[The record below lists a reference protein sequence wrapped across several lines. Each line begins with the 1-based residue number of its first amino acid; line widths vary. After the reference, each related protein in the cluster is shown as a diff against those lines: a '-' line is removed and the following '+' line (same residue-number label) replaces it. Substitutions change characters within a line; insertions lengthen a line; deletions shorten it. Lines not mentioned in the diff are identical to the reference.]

1 MIGFLSV
8 AAGKLFVYV
17 SEKRKYLKTELHS
30 NSAGKNKLVKGNSV
44 I

>member
-17 SEKRKYLKTELHS
+17 SETRKYLETELHS
-30 NSAGKNKLVKGNSV
+30 NSVGKNKLVKGNSV